1 MLTNSR
7 NRFVLLLSCLLLICA
22 AAREARAQGGQSF
35 DISSGGQPTIT
46 GGLGASVAGS
56 ASPLNNLAVTIN
68 FGEVSA
74 ANANSV
80 VKVVV
85 PVAVRSRNPYKVTV
99 SVTGSSNVDPRAI
112 QLTDIGFGVSNMRP
126 LGGKAQIC
134 NSSSHLFYSP
144 FNNDPSTSFTLN
156 ASGRVAYTSDLA
168 DVGSATTILS
178 GPKLTQ
184 GTGSSRRDDDAWV
197 FDAVFVITPQFFAP
211 GTASATLTFQ
221 ISSGP
226 NVQC

>member
-1 MLTNSR
+1 MLTNPR
-7 NRFVLLLSCLLLICA
+7 ARLFLILSCLLLVCA
-22 AAREARAQGGQSF
+22 AARQVSAQSQGF
-35 DISSGGQPTIT
+35 DISSGGQPTVA

-56 ASPLNNLAVTIN
+56 ASALNNLAVTIN

-74 ANANSV
+74 ANTNGV

-85 PVAVRSRNPYKVTV
+85 PVAVRSRQPYKVTV

-126 LGGKAQIC
+126 LGDHAQIC
-134 NSSSHLFYSP
+134 NSSSHLFYTP
-144 FNNDPSTSFTLN
+144 FDNDPSTSFTLN
-156 ASGRVAYTSDLA
+156 ASGRVAYTSDLS
-168 DVGSATTILS
+168 DIGGATTILS

-184 GTGSSRRDDDAWV
+184 GTNTSRREDDAWV

-211 GTASATLTFQ
+211 GTASATLTFS

>member
-7 NRFVLLLSCLLLICA
+7 ATFFAILPCLLLLS
-22 AAREARAQGGQSF
+22 AARGAYAQGGQGF

-46 GGLGASVAGS
+46 GALNGSVSGS
-56 ASPLNNLAVTIN
+56 ASALNNLSVTIN
-68 FGEVSA
+68 FGEVSP
-74 ANANSV
+74 ANASGV

-99 SVTGSSNVDPRAI
+99 SVTNSTNVDPRAI
-112 QLTDIGFGVSNMRP
+112 QLTDIGFGLSNMRP
-126 LGGKAQIC
+126 LGDKAQIC
-134 NSSSHLFYSP
+134 NSSSHLFYAP
-144 FNNDPSTSFTLN
+144 FNNDPSASFTLN
-156 ASGRVAYTSDLA
+156 ASGRVAYPSDLSDIGA
-168 DVGSATTILS
+168 ATTILS

-184 GTGSSRRDDDAWV
+184 GTGSGRRDDDAWV
-197 FDAVFVITPQFFAP
+197 FDAVFVITPQYFAP
-211 GTASATLTFQ
+211 GSASATLTFN

>member
-1 MLTNSR
+1 MTNPR
-7 NRFVLLLSCLLLICA
+7 AIFPFIFSCLLVLA
-22 AAREARAQGGQSF
+22 AARGADAQSQSF

-46 GGLGASVAGS
+46 GALGGSVSGS
-56 ASPLNNLAVTIN
+56 SSPLNDLVVTIN
-68 FGEVSA
+68 FGEVSP
-74 ANANSV
+74 ANGNGV

-99 SVTGSSNVDPRAI
+99 SVTGSGNANPSAI
-112 QLTDIGFGVSNMRP
+112 QLTDIGFGLSNMRP

-134 NSSSHLFYSP
+134 NSSSHLIYTP
-144 FNNDPSTSFTLN
+144 FGNDPSASFTLD
-156 ASGRVAYTSDLA
+156 ASGRVAYPSDLSNIS
-168 DVGSATTILS
+168 GATTILS

-184 GTGSSRRDDDAWV
+184 GTSTSRRDDDAWV
-197 FDAVFVITPQFFAP
+197 FDAVFVIVPQYFAP
-211 GTASATLTFQ
+211 GNASATLTFN

>member
-1 MLTNSR
+1 MLTNPR
-7 NRFVLLLSCLLLICA
+7 HRFLLLLSCLLLVCA
-22 AAREARAQGGQSF
+22 ARGARAQSQNF

-46 GGLGASVAGS
+46 GGLNASVAGS
-56 ASPLNNLAVTIN
+56 ASPLNDLLVTIN

-74 ANANSV
+74 ANTNSV

-85 PVAVRSRNPYKVTV
+85 PVAVRSRQPYKVTV

-112 QLTDIGFGVSNMRP
+112 QLTDIGFGVTNMRP

-134 NSSSHLFYSP
+134 NSSSHLFYTP
-144 FNNDPSTSFTLN
+144 FDNDPSTSFTLN

-168 DVGSATTILS
+168 DIGAATTILS

-184 GTGSSRRDDDAWV
+184 GTSASRRDDDGWV

-211 GTASATLTFQ
+211 GTASATLTFS

>member
-1 MLTNSR
+1 MTNPR
-7 NRFVLLLSCLLLICA
+7 DRLLLLLSCLLLVCA
-22 AAREARAQGGQSF
+22 AARGARAQSQGF
-35 DISSGGQPTIT
+35 DISSAGQPTIT

-74 ANANSV
+74 ANTNSV

-85 PVAVRSRNPYKVTV
+85 PVAVRSRQPYKVTV

-126 LGGKAQIC
+126 LGDKAQLC
-134 NSSSHLFYSP
+134 NSSSHIFYSP
-144 FNNDPSTSFTLN
+144 FNNDPATSFTLN
-156 ASGRVAYTSDLA
+156 ASGRVAYPSDLS
-168 DVGSATTILS
+168 DVGAATTVLS

-184 GTGSSRRDDDAWV
+184 GTSAGRRDDDAWV

-211 GTASATLTFQ
+211 GTASATLTFS

>member
-1 MLTNSR
+1 MLTNPR
-7 NRFVLLLSCLLLICA
+7 NRFLLLLSCLLLVCA
-22 AAREARAQGGQSF
+22 ARGARAQGGQGF
-35 DISSGGQPTIT
+35 DISGGGEPTVT
-46 GGLGASVAGS
+46 GGLNASVAGS

-74 ANANSV
+74 ANTNSA
-80 VKVVV
+80 VKIVV
-85 PVAVRSRNPYKVTV
+85 PIAVRSRNPYKVTV

-126 LGGKAQIC
+126 LGDKAQTC
-134 NSSSHLFYSP
+134 NSSNHLLYTP

-156 ASGRVAYTSDLA
+156 ASGRVAYPSDLSDIGA
-168 DVGSATTILS
+168 ATTILS
-178 GPKLTQ
+178 GPRLTQ

-211 GTASATLTFQ
+211 GTASATLTFS

-226 NVQC
+226 NVPC